1 MKWVE
6 FVRSKPMVRKGLIAG
21 GIALLLYTLFGFFA
35 LPPILKSVLSKT
47 LSETLHRKAVLR
59 EIRINPLALSIDVRG
74 LTISERDAPGTWI
87 SAEEIFANLQL
98 ASVIRGGP
106 VLSEIRL
113 YKPFVNIERHPDGS
127 YNFTDLID
135 DFTKKPAKKGKPLR
149 YSFNNIQIVGGS
161 IDFDDGPKKTH
172 HAVRGIRISVP
183 FISNLRYY
191 VDRYVE
197 PAFAAVVN
205 GKEVSLKGRS
215 KPFSESLETTF
226 DVNISDLDIPHYLE
240 YVPLQREYGIPS
252 AFLDVK
258 AVVSFTQHKD
268 KTPTLRA
275 EGDVILKD
283 VRITGK
289 DKSPMVRLPMVK
301 AVIFPSDLAARDF
314 HLAALLVQDP
324 EIDVSRDRNGKLN
337 LLSLNPQKQKESEG
351 DEKAETIAPREEPGG
366 KDQVFTVDSIRLTGG
381 KVRFADA
388 SLGSPFKTALGDV
401 RVDVN
406 GLGTGQGKKADALVS
421 FSTEAGETVALK
433 GNLSLSPLG
442 SEGTITFAKVNLKK
456 YAPYY
461 NHAVRFDIHSGT
473 LNAQSGYSFAE
484 GDGGTG
490 FRLSGLGA
498 SVSDLRLRQRE
509 EQEEFLEIP
518 EFSLREAE
526 VDTAK
531 RQITIGGIATARGS
545 VAVRRSAEGKTNVA
559 RLVPDEGQSAEPA
572 GVKGARMDPKGK
584 RPAEKPWGITIK
596 DTVFD
601 RYSVR
606 FEDRTTD
613 PPVEI
618 ALDRIRLKAENI
630 ATGGQRGKFSF
641 ATLYNRKGTVSLGGT
656 FAVDPPSMNA
666 RLKANA
672 LPIGPMQPYY
682 TEKVK
687 ILLSG
692 GAISAEGNVSLDAP
706 KGKPVRAGFRGEVSV
721 NDFSSLDKALEED
734 FLKFAT
740 LHFGGVEVRY
750 NPTRVVIREISLTDF
765 YSRIIVNP
773 DGTLNVQGIVAKEG
787 AGKDNAA
794 RTPAPAAATPADNA
808 TQAPAVPVRID
819 TVTLQ
824 GGAVNFSD
832 KFIKPNYSASLV
844 EIGGRVSGL
853 SSEAS
858 RLADID
864 LRGKLENSAPLEIVG
879 KINPLA
885 NDLFL
890 DLKVDFRDMD
900 LSPLSPYSGRFAGY
914 GIQKGKLTLSLKYH
928 IEKRK
933 LDSENKVF
941 LDQFTFGD
949 AVDSPDA
956 TKLPVRLA
964 VALLKDRSGEIHLDL
979 PVTGS
984 IDDPKFS
991 VWGVVWQIV
1000 RNLLVK
1006 AATSP
1011 FALLGAIFGGGE
1023 ELSYL
1028 EFDPGS
1034 SVIPASGTAKLGN
1047 LVKVLTERPALKLDI
1062 EGHADIEKDRE
1073 GMRQLLFRRKVA
1085 ARKLADLI
1093 KTGQPAAALDNVRVE
1108 PAEYPKYLAQAYKL
1122 EKFPKPRN
1130 FIGMAKDLPVPE
1142 MEKLMLT
1149 HTQVTDDDLR
1159 QLAMERANHV
1169 RDRLV
1174 AEGKVEPGRVFLVE
1188 PKTLPPARKEK
1199 LRDSRV
1205 DFRIK

>member
-1 MKWVE
+1 MKGLE
-6 FVRSKPMVRKGLIAG
+6 YVRSKPMVRKGLIAG
-21 GIALLLYTLFGFFA
+21 GVALLLYTLFGFLA

-59 EIRINPLALSIDVRG
+59 DIRINPLALSIDVRG

-106 VLSEIRL
+106 VLSEVRL
-113 YKPFVNIERHPDGS
+113 YKPFVNIARHPDGS

-135 DFTKKPAKKGKPLR
+135 EFTKKPGKKGKPLR

-240 YVPLQREYGIPS
+240 YVPLQREYEIPS

-351 DEKAETIAPREEPGG
+351 DEKAETIAPKEEPGG

-461 NHAVRFDIHSGT
+461 SHAVRFDLHSGT

-526 VDTAK
+526 VDTAQETDHD
-531 RQITIGGIATARGS
+531 RRDRHGERIGCRAPLGRRENERRPPGAGRRAIRGTGRRKGCADESKGEKARGEAMGDHHKGYGVRPVLGEVRGSHDGSSRGDRPRPDPAEGGEHRHRRTAR
-545 VAVRRSAEGKTNVA
+545 E
-559 RLVPDEGQSAEPA
+559 
-572 GVKGARMDPKGK
+572 
-584 RPAEKPWGITIK
+584 
-596 DTVFD
+596 
-601 RYSVR
+601 
-606 FEDRTTD
+606 
-613 PPVEI
+613 
-618 ALDRIRLKAENI
+618 
-630 ATGGQRGKFSF
+630 
-641 ATLYNRKGTVSLGGT
+641 
-656 FAVDPPSMNA
+656 
-666 RLKANA
+666 
-672 LPIGPMQPYY
+672 
-682 TEKVK
+682 
-687 ILLSG
+687 ILL
-692 GAISAEGNVSLDAP
+692 
-706 KGKPVRAGFRGEVSV
+706 R
-721 NDFSSLDKALEED
+721 
-734 FLKFAT
+734 
-740 LHFGGVEVRY
+740 H
-750 NPTRVVIREISLTDF
+750 
-765 YSRIIVNP
+765 
-773 DGTLNVQGIVAKEG
+773 
-787 AGKDNAA
+787 
-794 RTPAPAAATPADNA
+794 
-808 TQAPAVPVRID
+808 
-819 TVTLQ
+819 
-824 GGAVNFSD
+824 
-832 KFIKPNYSASLV
+832 
-844 EIGGRVSGL
+844 
-853 SSEAS
+853 
-858 RLADID
+858 
-864 LRGKLENSAPLEIVG
+864 PL
-879 KINPLA
+879 
-885 NDLFL
+885 
-890 DLKVDFRDMD
+890 
-900 LSPLSPYSGRFAGY
+900 
-914 GIQKGKLTLSLKYH
+914 
-928 IEKRK
+928 
-933 LDSENKVF
+933 
-941 LDQFTFGD
+941 
-949 AVDSPDA
+949 
-956 TKLPVRLA
+956 
-964 VALLKDRSGEIHLDL
+964 
-979 PVTGS
+979 
-984 IDDPKFS
+984 
-991 VWGVVWQIV
+991 
-1000 RNLLVK
+1000 
-1006 AATSP
+1006 
-1011 FALLGAIFGGGE
+1011 
-1023 ELSYL
+1023 
-1028 EFDPGS
+1028 
-1034 SVIPASGTAKLGN
+1034 
-1047 LVKVLTERPALKLDI
+1047 
-1062 EGHADIEKDRE
+1062 
-1073 GMRQLLFRRKVA
+1073 
-1085 ARKLADLI
+1085 
-1093 KTGQPAAALDNVRVE
+1093 
-1108 PAEYPKYLAQAYKL
+1108 
-1122 EKFPKPRN
+1122 
-1130 FIGMAKDLPVPE
+1130 
-1142 MEKLMLT
+1142 
-1149 HTQVTDDDLR
+1149 
-1159 QLAMERANHV
+1159 
-1169 RDRLV
+1169 
-1174 AEGKVEPGRVFLVE
+1174 
-1188 PKTLPPARKEK
+1188 
-1199 LRDSRV
+1199 
-1205 DFRIK
+1205 